1 VVARGRRLGDVT
13 LRVPGAHNA
22 RNSAGV
28 IAAGLELGVPSATL
42 LHGLASYPGVRRR
55 FELKGR
61 ARDVTVIDDYGHHPT
76 EVAATLAAA
85 RPVVGAGRLVVVF
98 QPHRYSRTAAFGQQF
113 GEALGLADVIVV
125 MDVYS
130 AGEDPIPGV
139 SGRTVAEAVPPP
151 ADRVVYE
158 PTWARV
164 PALVAALTRP
174 GDVVLTMGA
183 GDVTLLG
190 PEVLRELS

>member
-1 VVARGRRLGDVT
+1 
-13 LRVPGAHNA
+13 
-22 RNSAGV
+22 
-28 IAAGLELGVPSATL
+28 
-42 LHGLASYPGVRRR
+42 VRRR

-85 RPVVGAGRLVVVF
+85 RPFVGAGRLVVVF
-98 QPHRYSRTAAFGQQF
+98 QPHRYSRTAAFGTQF

-130 AGEDPIPGV
+130 AGEDSIPGV
-139 SGRTVAEAVPPP
+139 SGRTVADAVPPP

-158 PTWARV
+158 PTWSRV

-190 PEVLRELS
+190 PEVLRELSQG